1 MTLFVGEEILFTS
14 HRRLITISGFRS
26 RKHAAL
32 KALSRRDVLFADIF
46 DNIGKE
52 AGESALDG
60 RFFSG
65 DGCRFSVV
73 SGRVGTGRCRFVCR
87 QRFPV
92 SAFGDAGQLP

>member
-1 MTLFVGEEILFTS
+1 MAIYSCKCDLMI
-14 HRRLITISGFRS
+14 ISGRF
-26 RKHAAL
+26 
-32 KALSRRDVLFADIF
+32 F

-52 AGESALDG
+52 EGESALDG